1 MQLKIYNNLIL
12 NLNMKKFSFILTLI
26 LTHSLVFSQGADDF
40 KKKNTN
46 INDGY
51 IDLEKIKPNA
61 ELCKCELARYLSLS
75 FQYQAQV
82 QTTPPTNLRIIR
94 RFITKCN
101 GSGFYDDFIGLT
113 QEEVFKYGSV
123 SKNNSPF
130 NGNENKKIKL
140 KEIFKI
146 LSGDTKY
153 LQSPSP
159 FIIGFD

>member
-1 MQLKIYNNLIL
+1 MLIL
-12 NLNMKKFSFILTLI
+12 IQSFA
-26 LTHSLVFSQGADDF
+26 FSQGTDDF

-75 FQYQAQV
+75 LQYQAKV
-82 QTTPPTNLRIIR
+82 QIAPPANLRIIR

-101 GSGFYDDFIGLT
+101 GSGFYDDFSGLT
-113 QEEVFKYGSV
+113 QVEVFKYGSV

-153 LQSPSP
+153 LQPPSP

>member
-1 MQLKIYNNLIL
+1 
-12 NLNMKKFSFILTLI
+12 MKKISCIILFL
-26 LTHSLVFSQGADDF
+26 LTQSLVFSQEADDF

-51 IDLEKIKPNA
+51 VNLEKIKPNI
-61 ELCKCELARYLSLS
+61 ELCKCELTRYFSLSL
-75 FQYQAQV
+75 QYQAQV
-82 QTTPPTNLRIIR
+82 QTTPPANLNIIR

-101 GSGFYDDFIGLT
+101 GSGFYDDFSGLT
-113 QEEVFKYGSV
+113 QADVFKYGSV

-140 KEIFKI
+140 KEIYKI
-146 LSGDTKY
+146 LSGDTKF
-153 LQSPSP
+153 LQPPSP

>member
-1 MQLKIYNNLIL
+1 
-12 NLNMKKFSFILTLI
+12 MKKISFITMLI
-26 LTHSLVFSQGADDF
+26 LTQSLVFSQGTDDF
-40 KKKNTN
+40 KKKNIN

-51 IDLEKIKPNA
+51 VDLEKIKPNI
-61 ELCKCELARYLSLS
+61 ELCKCELARYFSLSL
-75 FQYQAQV
+75 QYQAQV
-82 QTTPPTNLRIIR
+82 QTTPPANLRIIR

-101 GSGFYDDFIGLT
+101 GSGFYDDFSGLT

-130 NGNENKKIKL
+130 NGNKNKKIKL

-153 LQSPSP
+153 LQPPSP